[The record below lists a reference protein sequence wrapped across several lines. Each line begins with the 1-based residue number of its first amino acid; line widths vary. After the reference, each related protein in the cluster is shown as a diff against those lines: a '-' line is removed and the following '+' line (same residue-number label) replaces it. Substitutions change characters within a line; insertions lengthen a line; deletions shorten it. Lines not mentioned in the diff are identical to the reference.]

1 MTGSRRLVVIPSDPI
16 ATYERAG
23 YDALDRYFNPLRFF
37 EEVFAVSPLERGE
50 RRAHGLTIIG
60 VTRARMGSVL
70 RELRPDVVRA
80 YGGHWPAYLAC
91 RNRLDGVPVLVSVHD
106 THESMVRRWVR
117 YADLVLCVSRAVERR
132 VLAFGAEPRRIRL
145 LPNRVDTTVF
155 RRVTDPA
162 AIGTVASRFPP
173 GRHILHVGRK
183 TAQKNLDT
191 LIGALAVLPE
201 EYSAVFVG
209 MGDDAPYRAL
219 AVKLGVADR
228 CFWLE
233 AVANADL
240 PVWYSWSDCFCVP
253 SRWEGFGT
261 VFIEAAACGAAIVTS
276 DIAPM
281 NEFLTHEQS
290 ACLVRAYED
299 PAALAAAIRRASE
312 DEAYRSLI
320 AAGALEVAGRFERT
334 RVDALEVDM
343 YREALALAPPR
354 PRRRLELAV
363 WRAEEAIRGVV
374 RGPFNSVRRAV
385 RARVG

>member
-1 MTGSRRLVVIPSDPI
+1 MRPTGGRGRGPARVPCRTRL
-16 ATYERAG
+16 G
-23 YDALDRYFNPLRFF
+23 
-37 EEVFAVSPLERGE
+37 
-50 RRAHGLTIIG
+50 
-60 VTRARMGSVL
+60 
-70 RELRPDVVRA
+70 
-80 YGGHWPAYLAC
+80 
-91 RNRLDGVPVLVSVHD
+91 GVPVLVSVHD

-117 YADLVLCVSRAVERR
+117 SADLVLCVSRAVERR

-191 LIGALAVLPE
+191 LIGALAMLPE

-290 ACLVRAYED
+290 ACLVRVSED

-320 AAGALEVAGRFERT
+320 AAGALGGAGRVERAPGG
-334 RVDALEVDM
+334 AL
-343 YREALALAPPR
+343 
-354 PRRRLELAV
+354 
-363 WRAEEAIRGVV
+363 G
-374 RGPFNSVRRAV
+374 G
-385 RARVG
+385 